1 MGLAAG
7 DPVGFARA
15 WVYRVHLEWIVKT
28 EVPLEP
34 GQYYHLFNRGVNRTD
49 IFPEERNF
57 WYFMQLYTKHL
68 APLVDTFAY
77 CLMRN
82 HFHYLVRIRA
92 SRRELNPRGLGDP
105 AGLCTHSR
113 DLRGLQD
120 PVGLRSIDRRM
131 VVQAVSNWLNAYA
144 KAINKAYERT
154 GPLFE
159 HRLGRRAITSDRYFA
174 TLVQYIHY
182 NPQKHGFEKDYRNW
196 FYSSYRALLSDS
208 YTLIERDEVLGWFG
222 GREALREFHS
232 SPADDIAI
240 GAFVRDDT

>member
-1 MGLAAG
+1 M
-7 DPVGFARA
+7 
-15 WVYRVHLEWIVKT
+15 KT

-57 WYFMQLYTKHL
+57 GYFMQLYTKHL

-82 HFHYLVRIRA
+82 HFHFLVRIRT
-92 SRRELNPRGLGDP
+92 NPRGLHDP
-105 AGLCTHSR
+105 AGLHSDAR
-113 DLRGLQD
+113 DLRGLAD
-120 PVGLRSIDRRM
+120 PVGLAENPVGLVTVDRRM

-144 KAINKAYERT
+144 KAINKAYGRT

-174 TLVQYIHY
+174 TLVHYIHC

-196 FYSSYRALLSDS
+196 LYSSYRALLSDS
-208 YTLIERDEVLGWFG
+208 FTLIKRDEVLGWFG

-232 SPADDIAI
+232 SPVEDSAI
-240 GAFVRDDT
+240 GAFICDDT